1 MAEKRVPLR
10 KCIGCNE
17 QKPKKELLRV
27 VRSPEGEISMDDTG
41 KKAGRGAYICP
52 CKACLAKARKAK
64 RLERAFE
71 CSIPDEVY
79 ARLEEGL
86 ENG

>member
-1 MAEKRVPLR
+1 VTEKRVPLR

-27 VRSPEGEISMDDTG
+27 VRSPEGDISTDETG
-41 KKAGRGAYICP
+41 KKAGRGAYLCKN
-52 CKACLAKARKAK
+52 KACLTKARKAK
-64 RLERAFE
+64 RLEHAFA
-71 CSIPDEVY
+71 CQIPDEVY

>member
-27 VRSPEGEISMDDTG
+27 VRSPEGEISMDETG
-41 KKAGRGAYICP
+41 KKAGRGAYLCP
-52 CKACLAKARKAK
+52 SKACLAKARKAK
-64 RLERAFE
+64 RLERTFE
-71 CSIPDEVY
+71 CPIPDEVY
-79 ARLEEGL
+79 DRLEEGL

>member
-27 VRSPEGEISMDDTG
+27 VRSPDGDISTDETG
-41 KKAGRGAYICP
+41 KKAGRGAYLCP
-52 CKACLAKARKAK
+52 NKACFEKARKAK
-64 RLERAFE
+64 RLERAFA
-71 CSIPDEVY
+71 CQIPSEVY
-79 ARLEEGL
+79 DRLEEGL
-86 ENG
+86 QNG